1 MHMHTFESYSRA
13 TTLASGCD
21 YLYLLYGGSFPVLC
35 RLVDGDRKHSLD
47 QPEHP
52 ARPVSAFPQEC
63 R

>member
-35 RLVDGDRKHSLD
+35 RLVDGDLLRLSLL
-47 QPEHP
+47 
-52 ARPVSAFPQEC
+52 SL
-63 R
+63 